1 MKVKAKLNHVDE
13 DFLRDYLVAC
23 GVSEVSVDKY
33 IHLTEPFDRC
43 FEPARVYPNVDGAC
57 AVIKTVVEKGEKVA
71 ICVDSDLDGMASSA
85 IMYRFLKE
93 YLLIPSEKIIPI
105 FHTGK
110 QHSICSTP
118 EDNILQQVIDSGAS
132 LLIVPDAGLAKRDVY
147 FELAQHNIQ
156 VIHADHHECKS
167 DVDYAI
173 VVNHHLAYCGDWE
186 TTLNTALSGTGVTY
200 KLIERYAELYLTD
213 EELHL
218 IETEFTPYVAISLI
232 SDVCDM
238 TNIENRAFYLL
249 GVSNLIFNK
258 ELNELVTTLN
268 YKGETD
274 PHGFSFGCIPPIN
287 ALCRSNDQEGKEIFF
302 QSLVGERPMEEG
314 IAVLRKVVNEQRK
327 TVDELLDFV
336 CTNLVD
342 EHKIAYS
349 IVDNKYA
356 PYTGLVANKGV
367 TALNKPV
374 FILREV
380 SSTQYSGSLRSPFPI
395 SNVINE
401 SRLAKAEGHLQAA
414 GILIPKA
421 NLKKLLKYLDEHL
434 TNDVICD
441 TIEVTAKINP
451 ADITTKLCT
460 MCEEHKDMWGSSG
473 SGIVEPTFYI
483 KATLS
488 QNNVAIFRKKTNTGR
503 INIGGANFIKFRLSD
518 EEAREWE
525 CYDYFTFEAIVT
537 LCVNEWNGNTY
548 PQGMIQEWEITP
560 TYKRRRARS
569 LADDDD
575 WSDLF

>member
-1 MKVKAKLNHVDE
+1 MKVKAKLNHVGE

-23 GVSEVSVDKY
+23 GVSEVSADKY

-43 FEPARVYPNVDGAC
+43 FEPARLYPNVGEAC
-57 AVIKTVVEKGEKVA
+57 AIIKTAVEKGEKVA
-71 ICVDSDLDGMASSA
+71 ICVDVDVDGNLSSA

-93 YLLIPSEKIIPI
+93 YLLVPAEKIQVL
-105 FHTGK
+105 FHTSK
-110 QHSICSTP
+110 QHGLRATD
-118 EDNILQQVIDSGAS
+118 ENMVQQVIDSGAK
-132 LLIVPDAGLAKRDVY
+132 LLIIPDAGSRDSEPCMVLK
-147 FELAQHNIQ
+147 EQGITTI
-156 VIHADHHECKS
+156 VADHHECKPE
-167 DVDYAI
+167 DNNYAI

-232 SDVCDM
+232 SDVCNM
-238 TNIENRAFYLL
+238 TNVENRAFYLL

-287 ALCRSNDQEGKEIFF
+287 ALCRSNDQEGKKIFF

-342 EHKIAYS
+342 EHKVAYS
-349 IVDNKYA
+349 VVDNRYA

-380 SSTQYSGSLRSPFPI
+380 NSTQYSGSLRSPFPI

-441 TIEVTAKINP
+441 TIDVTAKINP
-451 ADITTKLCT
+451 ADITTELCT
-460 MCEEHKDMWGSSG
+460 MCEGHKDMWGSSG

-560 TYKRRRARS
+560 AYKRRRARS